1 MDALQL
7 IFGIIVVVL
16 MLGLG
21 AAMSPADFK
30 AALRMWKAPL
40 VAVLCQ
46 FILMPLIS
54 FGIALLLGVTKE
66 QGISM
71 LVVGCSPGGSTSN
84 LFAYY
89 SRADLPLSILA
100 TSLSTLL
107 SVGMMPLCMF
117 IYSGPFTDESVAI
130 PLTSLITPLSLVIG
144 PVVLGMVIRHF
155 STKIAL
161 WMEKAASVLGTLFL
175 LAALVTGVVSNSH
188 LFTDHWKLWIA
199 SALLMPVGST
209 LGYVNA
215 RLARLPSKACRT
227 ICLETG
233 LQNSTLALT
242 ILAFSFGDTEKF
254 RAVSVFPLLYSL
266 FLLVDGVLITLLFR
280 FLSRNDPQSS
290 SEKEP
295 KEPEAN
301 KNAEKGFSEG
311 KGIASEK
318 QEVQAEDE
326 EDTPK
331 RLASVV

>member
-1 MDALQL
+1 MVETDWIEEKRHLLPALE
-7 IFGIIVVVL
+7 
-16 MLGLG
+16 
-21 AAMSPADFK
+21 
-30 AALRMWKAPL
+30 W
-40 VAVLCQ
+40 
-46 FILMPLIS
+46 
-54 FGIALLLGVTKE
+54 
-66 QGISM
+66 
-71 LVVGCSPGGSTSN
+71 
-84 LFAYY
+84 LFQ
-89 SRADLPLSILA
+89 S
-100 TSLSTLL
+100 
-107 SVGMMPLCMF
+107 
-117 IYSGPFTDESVAI
+117 E
-130 PLTSLITPLSLVIG
+130 VIG

-161 WMEKAASVLGTLFL
+161 WMEKAASILGTLFL

-199 SALLMPVGST
+199 SALLMPLGST

-254 RAVSVFPLLYSL
+254 RAASVFPLLYSL

-301 KNAEKGFSEG
+301 KYAEKGISEG